1 MINFDVQQQPLE
13 LDLRQVV
20 QQAQAQ
26 AAQHAAQQ
34 ASSHQQQQQQHHNNV
49 SQASQQQQQYVSQ
62 QQNQQQQVQQ
72 VAQQLQ
78 QQSQHQEPPKMQP
91 PRHTGP
97 VPLLQQRMEANPQA
111 PLQAPPSAAANPPDL
126 PLPPKIL
133 NIKKE
138 VRNDKS
144 SLDYCVFYQ

>member
-1 MINFDVQQQPLE
+1 MSQQP
-13 LDLRQVV
+13 
-20 QQAQAQ
+20 
-26 AAQHAAQQ
+26 
-34 ASSHQQQQQQHHNNV
+34 
-49 SQASQQQQQYVSQ
+49 
-62 QQNQQQQVQQ
+62 NQQQQVQQ

-78 QQSQHQEPPKMQP
+78 QQSQHQEPPKMQT
-91 PRHTGP
+91 PRNAGP

-138 VRNDKS
+138 VQKIKTLVSDIFIF
-144 SLDYCVFYQ
+144 LTFTVDIM